1 MGDAL
6 GVVGGGQLGRYFVLA
21 AQSLGYTAV
30 VLEPDP
36 HSPAGAV
43 ADEHIVAAYDD
54 ESALDRLAE
63 LCRAVTV
70 EFENPPVAALEYL
83 ARRVTLRPS
92 PPAVHIAQD
101 RRSEKRF
108 CRDIGL
114 TVVPYVEVNDDNDA
128 LRCADGDT
136 AASLFPA
143 ILKTA
148 RLGYDGKGQRRV
160 QSASQLV
167 DAFASL
173 GGAPCVL
180 EQIVPIDAE
189 FSVVVARGADG
200 EVAAFAPTHNV
211 HVDGILD
218 ASTAPF
224 SAPVVAQG
232 HDAAVRIASALD
244 YVGVLAVEFFVS
256 GGALLVNELAPRPHN
271 SGHWT
276 LNAARTSQFEQQVR
290 ALTGMA
296 LGDTAMTHRAVA
308 MVNLLGDRWKHG
320 EPRFALARE
329 VDGAHLHLYGKRE
342 ARAGRKMGH
351 LTVVGDDAEFVLA
364 RAKRLRDEMTIS
376 DGSGARR

>member
-21 AQSLGYTAV
+21 AQSLGCTAV

-54 ESALDRLAE
+54 ESALDRLAG

-83 ARRVTLRPS
+83 ARRVMLRPS
-92 PPAVHIAQD
+92 PSAVHIAQD

-128 LRCADGDT
+128 RRCADGDT

-148 RLGYDGKGQRRV
+148 RLGYDGKGQRHV

-167 DAFASL
+167 KAFASL

-180 EQIVPIDAE
+180 EQIVPLDAE

-271 SGHWT
+271 SGHYT
-276 LNAARTSQFEQQVR
+276 LDAARTSQFEQQVR
-290 ALTGMA
+290 AVCGLPLGSTRPLAPAAMA
-296 LGDTAMTHRAVA
+296 
-308 MVNLLGDRWKHG
+308 NLLGDCWFAAGTDAAR
-320 EPRFALARE
+320 EPDWAAALAVPGVR
-329 VDGAHLHLYGKRE
+329 LHLYGKTEPRP
-342 ARAGRKMGH
+342 GRKMGH
-351 LTVVGDDAEFVLA
+351 LTAVAASAEEA
-364 RAKRLRDEMTIS
+364 RSRVTA
-376 DGSGARR
+376 ARRAACRG

>member
-21 AQSLGYTAV
+21 AQALGYTAV

-54 ESALDRLAE
+54 ESALDRLASS
-63 LCRAVTV
+63 CRAVTV
-70 EFENPPVAALEYL
+70 EFENPPVAALERL
-83 ARRVTLRPS
+83 ARSLTVRPS
-92 PPAVHIAQD
+92 PSAVAIAQD
-101 RRSEKRF
+101 RRSAKQF
-108 CRDIGL
+108 CRDTGL
-114 TVVPYVEVNDDNDA
+114 AVAPFAEVNDESDA
-128 LRCADGDT
+128 RRIADGDT

-148 RLGYDGKGQRRV
+148 RLGYDGKGQRRMDD
-160 QSASQLV
+160 ASQLF
-167 DAFASL
+167 DAFVSL
-173 GGAPCVL
+173 GSTPCVL
-180 EQIVPIDAE
+180 EQVVPLDAE

-200 EVAAFAPTHNV
+200 EVSAFAPTHNV

-224 SAPVVAQG
+224 SAPVVDRG

-256 GGALLVNELAPRPHN
+256 NGALLVNELAPRPHN

-276 LNAARTSQFEQQVR
+276 LNAARTSQFEQQVF

-296 LGDTAMTHRAVA
+296 LGDATMTHRAVA
-308 MVNLLGDRWKHG
+308 MVNLLGDRWQHG

-351 LTVVGDDAEFVLA
+351 LTMVGDDTDSVLA
-364 RAKRLRDEMTIS
+364 RARALRASMTLS
-376 DGSGARR
+376 DGSGAPR